1 MEFERGFMDM
11 SGRFTANSCPDY
23 ARLVTVCDA
32 DVSQTML
39 ERSLDRPF
47 SKHAINI
54 IPLVVILVNAINMP
68 DPAITYKLVAAQFLA
83 IIGAAIA
90 ANTLLNAY
98 RKDKDGR
105 ILHLLWLFME
115 GLSGAIWGLMLYTI
129 SGPVLTG
136 HVFSVVA
143 VTVCG
148 TIIAGTIKSSTTLN
162 ASKVQIFGFALTSIP
177 IALIYYNNFGLTVVI
192 ALIAM
197 PIAVT
202 LTAKHACEENANGI
216 RTEMENGLLAS
227 HLADA
232 LQVAD
237 FMSRH
242 DSLTNLLNRRE
253 LAEQAKSLRSEHPDR
268 DIMVMLLDLDHFK
281 KVNDMFGHAIGDSA
295 LRYTANALRS
305 VIGDEDE
312 ASSDSHALARWGGE
326 EFVILLADI
335 STDKAAI
342 LGKQIRQQLVGHHEP
357 DWPEEMAITASIGSA
372 KWLPNEPLDD
382 AIAKADKAMYDA
394 KNKGRNA
401 FVHQNG

>member
-1 MEFERGFMDM
+1 MDM
-11 SGRFTANSCPDY
+11 SGDFTANSCPDY
-23 ARLVTVCDA
+23 ARLMTVCDA

-47 SKHAINI
+47 AKHAINI
-54 IPLVVILVNAINMP
+54 IPLVVILLNAINMP
-68 DPAITYKLVAAQFLA
+68 DPAITFQLVAAQFLA
-83 IIGAAIA
+83 IFGVALA
-90 ANTLLNAY
+90 ANALLNAY
-98 RKDKDGR
+98 KKDQDDR
-105 ILHLLWLFME
+105 ILHPFWLFME

-129 SGPVLTG
+129 AAPDLTG

-148 TIIAGTIKSSTTLN
+148 TIIAGTIKSSTTLA
-162 ASKVQIFGFALTSIP
+162 ASKVQIYGFALTSIP
-177 IALIYYNNFGLTVVI
+177 IALNYYEHFGLTVVV

-202 LTAKHACEENANGI
+202 LSATHSCKERENGI
-216 RTEMENGLLAS
+216 RTEIENGLLAG

-232 LQVAD
+232 LEVAD

-253 LAEQAKSLRSEHPDR
+253 LADSAKRLRSGRPDR
-268 DIMVMLLDLDHFK
+268 KIMVMVLDLDHFK
-281 KVNDMFGHAIGDSA
+281 KVNDMFGHAVGDSA
-295 LRYTANALRS
+295 LRATANALRC
-305 VIGDEDE
+305 VISDDHK

-335 STDKAAI
+335 DPDEAAI
-342 LGKQIRQQLVGHHEP
+342 MGKQIRQKLTDYHDP
-357 DWPEEMAITASIGSA
+357 DWPKNMAVTASIGSA
-372 KWLPNEPLDD
+372 KWLSDEPLDE
-382 AIAKADKAMYDA
+382 AIARADKAMYDA

>member
-1 MEFERGFMDM
+1 MDM
-11 SGRFTANSCPDY
+11 SGGFTADSGPDY

-32 DVSQTML
+32 DVRQTML

-47 SKHAINI
+47 AKHAINI
-54 IPLVVILVNAINMP
+54 LPLMVILVNAINMP
-68 DPAITYKLVAAQFLA
+68 DPV
-83 IIGAAIA
+83 IIGAALA
-90 ANTLLNAY
+90 ANALLNAY
-98 RKDKDGR
+98 RKDKDDR
-105 ILHLLWLFME
+105 ILYPFWLFME

-129 SGPVLTG
+129 ATPMLSG

-177 IALIYYNNFGLTVVI
+177 IALIYYDYFGLTVVI

-202 LTAKHACEENANGI
+202 LTATHACEESANGI
-216 RTEMENGLLAS
+216 RTEIENGLLAG

-232 LQVAD
+232 LEVAD

-253 LAEQAKSLRSEHPDR
+253 LADSANRLRSGRPDR
-268 DIMVMLLDLDHFK
+268 KIMVMLLDLDHFK

-295 LRYTANALRS
+295 LRATANALRC
-305 VIGDEDE
+305 VISDGHKP
-312 ASSDSHALARWGGE
+312 SSDRHALARWGGE

-335 STDKAAI
+335 STNEAAI
-342 LGKQIRQQLVGHHEP
+342 MGRKIRQKLTDYHDP
-357 DWPEEMAITASIGSA
+357 DWPRDMAITASIGSA
-372 KWLPNEPLDD
+372 KWLPDEPLDD
-382 AIAKADKAMYDA
+382 AIARADRAMYDA

-401 FVHQNG
+401 FVHQNN

>member
-1 MEFERGFMDM
+1 MDM
-11 SGRFTANSCPDY
+11 SGGFTANSGPDY

-32 DVSQTML
+32 DVRQTML

-47 SKHAINI
+47 AKHAINI

-68 DPAITYKLVAAQFLA
+68 DPLISYQLVAAQCLA
-83 IIGAAIA
+83 ILASALA
-90 ANTLLNAY
+90 ANALLNAY
-98 RKDKDGR
+98 KKDKDDR
-105 ILHLLWLFME
+105 ILYPLWLFME

-129 SGPVLTG
+129 ATSTLSG

-148 TIIAGTIKSSTTLN
+148 TIIAGTIKSSITLN

-177 IALIYYNNFGLTVVI
+177 IALIYYEHFGLTVVV

-202 LTAKHACEENANGI
+202 LTATHACEETVNGI
-216 RTEMENGLLAS
+216 RTEIENGLLAG

-232 LQVAD
+232 LEVAD

-253 LAEQAKSLRSEHPDR
+253 LTDSANRLRSGRPDR
-268 DIMVMLLDLDHFK
+268 QIMVMLLDLDHFK

-295 LRYTANALRS
+295 LLATANALRS
-305 VIGDEDE
+305 IISDDNQV
-312 ASSDSHALARWGGE
+312 SSDNHAIARWGGE
-326 EFVILLADI
+326 EFVMLLADI

-342 LGKQIRQQLVGHHEP
+342 IGKKIRQKLANFNDV
-357 DWPEEMAITASIGSA
+357 DWPQDMAITASIGSA
-372 KWLPNEPLDD
+372 KWLPDEPLDD
-382 AIAKADKAMYDA
+382 AIARADKAMYDA
-394 KNKGRNA
+394 KDKGRNA
-401 FVHQNG
+401 FVHQNN